1 MKPVTI
7 KSSSAAGN
15 GDLNCGVVSVSCKL
29 RSDEEKRA
37 AEFVVRDDEHGQERT
52 KTEYNNTLAFK
63 ESQFFSR
70 KQEEA
75 AAAAAAG
82 GNIATGDQHRGKN
95 SRESGIAVVTD
106 RDSGQQQRSNVSR
119 ASDGSDSNESSC
131 SSLGY
136 GGSKP
141 HKANDKRW
149 EGIQAIRVRDGSLGL
164 SHFKL
169 LKRLGCGDIGSVY
182 LAELRGSH
190 SHFAMKVRSLS
201 PPPQISI
208 GV

>member
-1 MKPVTI
+1 VHGRRRRRRQEQQQDEEIMKPVAI

-37 AEFVVRDDEHGQERT
+37 AEFLVRDDKSGRERT
-52 KTEYNNTLAFK
+52 KTEYNNTLVFK
-63 ESQFFSR
+63 ESHFFSR
-70 KQEEA
+70 KEEEE

-95 SRESGIAVVTD
+95 SRESGIAVVSD
-106 RDSGQQQRSNVSR
+106 RDSGQQQHSNVSR

-141 HKANDKRW
+141 HKANDKRC
-149 EGIQAIRVRDGSLGL
+149 V
-164 SHFKL
+164 
-169 LKRLGCGDIGSVY
+169 
-182 LAELRGSH
+182 
-190 SHFAMKVRSLS
+190 
-201 PPPQISI
+201 
-208 GV
+208 

>member
-1 MKPVTI
+1 MKPVAI

-29 RSDEEKRA
+29 RRDEEKRA

-52 KTEYNNTLAFK
+52 KTEYNNTLVFK
-63 ESQFFSR
+63 ENQFFSR
-70 KQEEA
+70 NQA

-95 SRESGIAVVTD
+95 SREPGIAVVSD
-106 RDSGQQQRSNVSR
+106 RDGGQQQHSNVSR

-141 HKANDKRW
+141 HKANDKRC
-149 EGIQAIRVRDGSLGL
+149 V
-164 SHFKL
+164 
-169 LKRLGCGDIGSVY
+169 
-182 LAELRGSH
+182 
-190 SHFAMKVRSLS
+190 
-201 PPPQISI
+201 
-208 GV
+208 

>member
-1 MKPVTI
+1 MNPVAV

-15 GDLNCGVVSVSCKL
+15 GDLNCGVVSVSFKL

-52 KTEYNNTLAFK
+52 KTEYNNTLVFK

-70 KQEEA
+70 KQEEEEEA

-95 SRESGIAVVTD
+95 SRESGIAVVSD
-106 RDSGQQQRSNVSR
+106 RHSGQQQHSNVSR
-119 ASDGSDSNESSC
+119 ASDGSDSNQSSC

-141 HKANDKRW
+141 HKANDKRC
-149 EGIQAIRVRDGSLGL
+149 V
-164 SHFKL
+164 
-169 LKRLGCGDIGSVY
+169 
-182 LAELRGSH
+182 
-190 SHFAMKVRSLS
+190 
-201 PPPQISI
+201 
-208 GV
+208 